1 MRPFFKT
8 KLQYLTFGLRVQNIH
23 IHCLGNFYQHNINGC
38 LKLSIAT
45 AYLLSSSRHINNL
58 SRYGCRIQMISEGIG
73 HNHSVYIK
81 GAAYALHKDY
91 LKLNVKLNTPCT
103 KGGEI

>member
-1 MRPFFKT
+1 
-8 KLQYLTFGLRVQNIH
+8 
-23 IHCLGNFYQHNINGC
+23 
-38 LKLSIAT
+38 
-45 AYLLSSSRHINNL
+45 
-58 SRYGCRIQMISEGIG
+58 MISEGIG